1 MNFKMPKPV
10 YQFILVLSLVAI
22 SFASCN
28 NKKDKK
34 DKEPTKDTVAQKPV
48 DGGNIVPP
56 PDDKMAGD
64 TVAQKPVDGGN

>member
-10 YQFILVLSLVAI
+10 YQIVLGLFLLSFTVVA
-22 SFASCN
+22 CN

-34 DKEPTKDTVAQKPV
+34 DPAPKEDTVAQKPV

>member
-34 DKEPTKDTVAQKPV
+34 DKEEPAKDTVVQKPV
-48 DGGNIVPP
+48 DGGNLTT
-56 PDDKMAGD
+56 PDGKMTGD